1 MTQKFVDKAVL
12 EQMRIWIYIRKPHL
26 MDGETILT
34 ATAAV
39 TPADLTLDGDV
50 VISGQQ
56 VMQMMHGGEAGTTYL
71 IQFTVTTSNGSIYC
85 SPDHDAILVR
95 VI

>member
-39 TPADLTLDGDV
+39 TPSGLTLVGDC
-50 VISGQQ
+50 VISGGRVEQ
-56 VMQMMHGGEAGTTYL
+56 VVNGGVAGVSYL
-71 IQFTVTTSNGSIYC
+71 VQFTITTSGGDTFCN
-85 SPDHDAILVR
+85 PDYEAIIVR
-95 VI
+95 VT